1 VSYLLTQPTL
11 QVSPENILIA
21 EDGGGLLIDFGAA
34 VPLARVSE
42 TSAGEFVFDVSH
54 GDTLH
59 TSNGSQ
65 LLSSDSAQRSL
76 NGWAALLPP
85 SGNPFC
91 KLAYACPQYVWRQPW
106 YGVAGDLYS
115 VGLALYFAAEGRP
128 LYVVPSALDPH
139 FALLLPRGEGGP
151 PRFAAWMRERHRR
164 AGALSKEL
172 INLLVGLLRGAPHER
187 PPSAAAVLEHKWFR
201 GD

>member
-1 VSYLLTQPTL
+1 M
-11 QVSPENILIA
+11 IA

-34 VPLARVSE
+34 VPLTRVSE
-42 TSAGEFVFDVSH
+42 TKADEGLRNVSYD
-54 GDTLH
+54 DTLH
-59 TSNGSQ
+59 TSNVSQ
-65 LLSSDSAQRSL
+65 LFSSPPAPRSL

-115 VGLALYFAAEGRP
+115 VGLTLFFAAEGRP

-139 FALLLPRGEGGP
+139 FALLLPPDGGGP
-151 PRFAAWMRERHRR
+151 PRFAAWMRERHWR
-164 AGALSKEL
+164 AGELSEEL
-172 INLLVGLLRGAPHER
+172 INLIAVLLRVAPHER
-187 PPSAAAVLEHKWFR
+187 PPSAAAVLEHEWFR
-201 GD
+201 E

>member
-1 VSYLLTQPTL
+1 M
-11 QVSPENILIA
+11 IA

-34 VPLARVSE
+34 VPLTRVSE
-42 TSAGEFVFDVSH
+42 TSADGGLLHVSH

-59 TSNGSQ
+59 AINGCQ
-65 LLSSDSAQRSL
+65 LPSSPAAPRSL

-91 KLAYACPQYVWRQPW
+91 KLAYACPHYVWRQPW

-115 VGLALYFAAEGRP
+115 VGLSLFFAAEGRL

-139 FALLLPRGEGGP
+139 FALLLPPDGGGP

-172 INLLVGLLRGAPHER
+172 INLLARLLRVAPHER
-187 PPSAAAVLEHKWFR
+187 PPSAAAVLEHEWFR
-201 GD
+201 G